1 MIPGL
6 AVIKRRR
13 SSQESDIIHIMSY
26 PNNAPN
32 SEGLYDFYKDHKIIK
47 VRLDPDKSILD
58 YVPNQPTGNG
68 RAVPYMYTYNG
79 YRLLGIKKL
88 GENLSFLETCCNKT
102 VIYQYLQFKTSKIE
116 NMRLFYIHSEKRF
129 LMVTSTEEEL
139 NDIHYK
145 LTISNKFKNY
155 KDKIFILDTF
165 RNKIEVEISD
175 VKFFAEK
182 ELKRERNLSDDKEAF
197 DLLVTQV
204 LRTEIDEHFYNLYN
218 FKL

>member
-68 RAVPYMYTYNG
+68 RAVPDMYTYNG
-79 YRLLGIKKL
+79 YRLLRIKKL

-102 VIYQYLQFKTSKIE
+102 VIYQYLQFKTTKIE

-129 LMVTSTEEEL
+129 LIVDVSMNEL
-139 NDIHYK
+139 LDIRK
-145 LTISNKFKNY
+145 KITKSSFLQ
-155 KDKIFILDTF
+155 KDKILIYDSKNNLQ
-165 RNKIEVEISD
+165 EVEAYDLSAFVI
-175 VKFFAEK
+175 K
-182 ELKRERNLSDDKEAF
+182 ELNCKKENNMCIHSF
-197 DLLVTQV
+197 LTRLL
-204 LRTEIDEHFYNLYN
+204 DSEHDSLFYNMYRYL
-218 FKL
+218 